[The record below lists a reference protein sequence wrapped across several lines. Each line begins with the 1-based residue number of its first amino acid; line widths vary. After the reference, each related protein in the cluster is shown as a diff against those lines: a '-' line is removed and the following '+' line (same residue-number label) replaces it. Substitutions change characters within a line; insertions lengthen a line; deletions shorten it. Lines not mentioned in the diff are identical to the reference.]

1 MGEGW
6 WGGAESLIKDQLK
19 SHPFLADILAE
30 AISMTHYKNHDLQK
44 KTMIYR
50 KSN

>member
-19 SHPFLADILAE
+19 SHPFLAEILAE
-30 AISMTHYKNHDLQK
+30 AISMTNSG
-44 KTMIYR
+44 MFYR
-50 KSN
+50 LDILTFCF

>member
-30 AISMTHYKNHDLQK
+30 AISMTHSG
-44 KTMIYR
+44 MFYR
-50 KSN
+50 PDILTFCF